1 MTIPPGYRRVLKNG
15 RLEHTLR
22 FPFFQKKSAAL
33 KFVISKPPLGYCILF
48 WRADN
53 QPPQQR
59 FFISRWAVIF
69 IAYAFYFSL

>member
-1 MTIPPGYRRVLKNG
+1 VCFPNKTQSYSNFSKENG
-15 RLEHTLR
+15 G
-22 FPFFQKKSAAL
+22 L

-59 FFISRWAVIF
+59 FFLFTVGR
-69 IAYAFYFSL
+69 

>member
-1 MTIPPGYRRVLKNG
+1 MPEFRWQDQSEFREIIIFSKENG
-15 RLEHTLR
+15 G
-22 FPFFQKKSAAL
+22 L

-59 FFISRWAVIF
+59 FFLFPVGRMF
-69 IAYAFYFSL
+69 YAMQS